1 MCMKIQQSDE
11 KSKYWRCKIRLLCC
25 TTVYACK
32 EKTNLVNEGSE
43 AVVEGLDLLF
53 LLGADNLDVG
63 VNF

>member
-11 KSKYWRCKIRLLCC
+11 KSKYWRSKIRLCC
-25 TTVYACK
+25 TTVHACK

-53 LLGADNLDVG
+53 LLVADNLDVG
-63 VNF
+63 IDF